1 MASLDPRLN
10 TGGSWKTAVS
20 RSAIVIGVIAA
31 IAWYYAQNP
40 QILTGSNVILEIEAP
55 GRVTPLIDGSLPM
68 EVKLTLTNL
77 SKSQIELVTSNPCKV
92 FRWLILTAG
101 GDFVQSKRTEEN
113 CPAVT
118 LNAILEPNGK
128 AAEQFRIDLDPAR
141 VQPGDYTL
149 RAAYWGYE
157 AEKSFRVMPTE

>member
-1 MASLDPRLN
+1 MAPPTQRQDPPIPWR
-10 TGGSWKTAVS
+10 TALS
-20 RSAIVIGVIAA
+20 RAAIIIGIVGA

-40 QILTGSNVILEIEAP
+40 QFLTGSDVILEIDAP
-55 GRVTPLIDGSLPM
+55 GRVTPLIDGALPM

-77 SKSQIELVTSNPCKV
+77 TKKQVELVTSNPCKV

-101 GDFVQSKRTEEN
+101 GDFVQSKRTEED

-118 LNAILEPNGK
+118 LNAMLEPNGT
-128 AAEQFRIDLDPAR
+128 ATEQFRIDLDPAR

-149 RAAYWGYE
+149 RVAYWGYE
-157 AEKSFRVMPTE
+157 AEKSFRVMPKE